1 VFVINNARMSKVGQM
16 KRFHHHHQPI
26 NVPTAGAQAF
36 LMDYNRAIT
45 HQRLNVPSEARGAPY
60 NKFLVTHPMTGQ
72 SCLTSAI
79 ALTGA
84 IELLQKDFIGSSHTH
99 FSLRI
104 PAHLWWNYTL
114 SNYCVTDLS
123 CFPVGQTFNSH
134 KC

>member
-1 VFVINNARMSKVGQM
+1 MSKVGQM

-84 IELLQKDFIGSSHTH
+84 KKISLVLHT
-99 FSLRI
+99 RI
-104 PAHLWWNYTL
+104 SRYASPHIFGGIT
-114 SNYCVTDLS
+114 
-123 CFPVGQTFNSH
+123 P
-134 KC
+134 